1 MKTSFKVIIT
11 FILFLTSIYI
21 VLFPGK
27 ALRREIKVLGT
38 GEASVYEGDLE
49 LKLFLK
55 VIDVS
60 GLDEIKARYL
70 LINHGEETLT
80 YNMEWDAFY
89 EKVYK
94 NNILIMTTNPR
105 IVLSSLE
112 IYTIEPGG
120 NETNW
125 YSQSYRLNETGRY
138 YISGVWKYITNL
150 ESAWGG
156 KEPFKMAQIETSKI
170 PVRVKYGLRVPFRP
184 G

>member
-11 FILFLTSIYI
+11 FIIFLTSIYI
-21 VLFPGK
+21 ILFPGN
-27 ALRREIKVLGT
+27 ALHYEIEVLGT

-60 GLDEIKARYL
+60 GHDEIKARYL
-70 LINHGEETLT
+70 LINHGEENLT
-80 YNMEWDAFY
+80 YNMGWDAFY

-94 NNILIMTTNPR
+94 NNILIMTLRPE
-105 IVLSSLE
+105 IVLDVLV
-112 IYTIEPGG
+112 IHTIEPGG
-120 NETNW
+120 NKTNW
-125 YSQSYRLNETGRY
+125 YSQSYRLKETGRY
-138 YISGVWKYITNL
+138 YVSGVWEYITNL

-156 KEPFKMAQIETSKI
+156 KEPLKMARIETSKI
-170 PVRVKYGLRVPFRP
+170 PIRVKYGLRVPFRP